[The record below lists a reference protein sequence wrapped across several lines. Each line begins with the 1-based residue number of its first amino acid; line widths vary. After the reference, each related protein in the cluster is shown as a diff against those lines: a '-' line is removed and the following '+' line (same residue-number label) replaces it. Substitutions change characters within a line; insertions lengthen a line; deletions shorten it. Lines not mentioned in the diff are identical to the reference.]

1 MCMGLSSNKFTGV
14 IPNMSNFINLTTMY
28 VIFVLLTTIFIS
40 SNLHV
45 ISAFALL
52 LAGREF
58 LG

>member
-1 MCMGLSSNKFTGV
+1 MCMGLSNNKFTGPV
-14 IPNMSNFINLTTMY
+14 PNMSNFINLTTMY

-45 ISAFALL
+45 ICAFVLL
-52 LAGREF
+52 LVGREF